1 MYEFIKTE
9 EALSLLEITKSDSG
23 VSGPVLAKAH
33 MRLGEILGAQIATN
47 YPAEET
53 TVVAILR
60 GGIFFAQGI
69 YFSLGCRF
77 QTYDPKLQVFEKPT
91 TRHCILVDSVI
102 HSGKTLKGILD
113 SDMDVACCVIHEQ
126 AVEIMEDLGR
136 QLYALRCSS
145 NSFVGSPVKK
155 QSGQKGPDT
164 TLRLFHQL

>member
-1 MYEFIKTE
+1 MYEFIKSK
-9 EALSLLEITKSDSG
+9 EAQRLLDITKSDSG

-33 MRLGEILGAQIATN
+33 IRLGEMLGEQIGRD
-47 YPAEET
+47 YPSKET
-53 TVVAILR
+53 TVVALLR

-77 QTYDPKLQVFEKPT
+77 QTYDPKLQPFEKPT
-91 TRHCILVDSVI
+91 TKHCILVDSVI
-102 HSGKTLKGILD
+102 HSGRTLMPILEP
-113 SDMDVACCVIHEQ
+113 SMDVACCVIHEG
-126 AVEIMEDLGR
+126 AVASMEDLGR

-145 NSFVGSPVKK
+145 NAFVGSPVKT